1 MLTHYDLRIGHG
13 YDLHRL
19 DAPAPGGPGKPLLL
33 AGVELD
39 HELGVV
45 AHSDGDTLYHAV
57 TDALLG
63 ALALPDI
70 GELFPDSDPRHE
82 SASSSIFLDEAM
94 KRVREEGFA
103 PVNIDCTILLERPRV
118 SPYKDELRENI
129 AARLDLPLDAVN
141 VKGKSREGLDGVGE
155 GRAVEVH
162 CVVLL
167 VRQGES
173 VVG

>member
-1 MLTHYDLRIGHG
+1 MTRADDLRIGHG

-19 DAPAPGGPGKPLLL
+19 EPTAPEGDGKPLVL

-39 HELGVV
+39 HDLGVI

-70 GELFPDSDPRHE
+70 GQLFPDGDPRYE
-82 SASSSIFLDEAM
+82 SSSSGIFLDEAM
-94 KRVREEGFA
+94 KRVRTQGFV
-103 PVNIDCTILLERPRV
+103 PVNVDCTILLERPRLI
-118 SPYKDELRENI
+118 PYKDELRENI

-167 VRQGES
+167 ARHDAETDD
-173 VVG
+173 